1 MGKLT
6 ENEVEKELF
15 KKIVSRYSE
24 DNYFYLAKNYL
35 GLIPTPFHKPALTA
49 KLYNFFSQSTIQDK
63 IIDLLDELDCFILSY
78 IKLAGPV
85 KAEQITSL
93 LKAKGSYGTLLRRV
107 ANLQERMILLNEEGK
122 LGFNPLLETRLNEFT
137 SLKPLLGT
145 SKSMSRSGPYCSGEF
160 LRAYFSVLDKEAKLG
175 FKDEYEALF
184 PAFKPEQVR
193 LIFSRLGEL
202 FLAMGILETGKEKKI
217 TIEYEKANKLLDLN
231 DRQILCFLLAWELP
245 DHAKRNAVGFANNLI
260 EVLASIGSCDTNSLK
275 LLVKTIALKHGI
287 AYDSSILDCLSTWGI
302 VTLDGLWHANTIEE
316 EFQRSPLVI
325 DSDNTVS
332 YNGNCPPKDILYRF
346 SDLNVLDRQTSYK
359 VSPQS
364 FCRAW
369 DNGLTY
375 EEIRSY
381 LEENSYPSMNQALL
395 KILQITYERY
405 SQVSIYDGIVLC
417 TSGRTER
424 LIESLESL
432 QEHCIK
438 KLAEGVFLMK
448 RSSENTWRQIL
459 VSTGSLIPATLCKE
473 QVELIKK
480 ERHPLFEELVLLSH
494 IQKEKLTLQIERQ
507 EKQISSD
514 KEIYNAIE
522 LANLNPAQRQDLLQ
536 RYEARMILSTSQIV
550 AQIVNGVIE
559 AGGFDYQGK
568 VSLCR
573 QAVGKENIAL
583 QLQLTDQE
591 LVVQALEVA
600 YTPQKEALLKAAV
613 MPTMEVKIIP
623 VSKIFMVRQLRYYLY

>member
-6 ENEVEKELF
+6 DVEKDSF

-35 GLIPTPFHKPALTA
+35 GLIPTPFHKPALTT
-49 KLYNFFSQSTIQDK
+49 KLCNFFSQIAIQEK

-85 KAEQITSL
+85 KAEQVTTL

-122 LGFNPLLETRLNEFT
+122 LVFNPLLESRLNEFS

-145 SKSMSRSGPYCSGEF
+145 SKSKTHNGPYCSGEF
-160 LRAYFSVLDKEAKLG
+160 LRAYFCIVDKEAKLG
-175 FKDEYEALF
+175 FKDEYEAFF
-184 PAFKPEQVR
+184 PAYRTEQ
-193 LIFSRLGEL
+193 LKQIFSRLGEL
-202 FLAMGILETGKEKKI
+202 FLEMGIFEIGKEKRI
-217 TIEYEKANKLLDLN
+217 SVDYEKADSLLTLN

-245 DHAKRNAVGFANNLI
+245 DKAKKNAVGFANNLI
-260 EVLASIGSCDTNSLK
+260 AVLMSIGSCDTGSLK
-275 LLVKTIALKHGI
+275 LLVKTMALKHGI
-287 AYDSSILDCLSTWGI
+287 EYDSSILDCLSTWGI
-302 VTLDGLWHANTIEE
+302 VTLDGLWHANSIEE
-316 EFQRSPLVI
+316 GFERSTLVM

-332 YNGNCPPKDILYRF
+332 YNGACPPEDILYRF
-346 SDLNVLDRQTSYK
+346 SDLCILDRQTSYK

-364 FCRAW
+364 FCRAL
-369 DNGLTY
+369 DNGLPFQD
-375 EEIRSY
+375 IKAY
-381 LEENSYPSMNQALL
+381 LLQNSYPSMSQSLVR
-395 KILQITYERY
+395 ILEITYERY

-417 TSGRTER
+417 TSGRVER

-432 QEHCIK
+432 QEHCLK
-438 KLAEGVFLMK
+438 KLSDGVFLMK

-459 VSTGSLIPATLCKE
+459 VSTGSLVPATIAKE

-480 ERHPLFEELVLLSH
+480 VEHPLYNELIQLSH
-494 IQKEKLTLQIERQ
+494 IEKGTLDMQIERQ
-507 EKQISSD
+507 EKQMDGDLSIR
-514 KEIYNAIE
+514 EVIENAS
-522 LANLNPAQRQDLLQ
+522 LTPAQRQDLLQ
-536 RYEARMILSTSQIV
+536 RYDSRMILSTTQIIG
-550 AQIVNGVIE
+550 QIVNGVIE

-573 QAVGKENIAL
+573 QAVGKDNIAL

-623 VSKIFMVRQLRYYLY
+623 VSKIFMVRQLRYYLC

>member
-1 MGKLT
+1 
-6 ENEVEKELF
+6 
-15 KKIVSRYSE
+15 
-24 DNYFYLAKNYL
+24 
-35 GLIPTPFHKPALTA
+35 LTA

-78 IKLAGPV
+78 VKLAGPV

-107 ANLQERMILLNEEGK
+107 ANLQERMILLNEDGK
-122 LGFNPLLETRLNEFT
+122 LDFNPLLESRLNEFT

-160 LRAYFSVLDKEAKLG
+160 IRAYLSIIDKEAKLG
-175 FKDEYEALF
+175 FKDEYEAFF

-202 FLAMGILETGKEKKI
+202 FLSMGILETAKEKKI
-217 TIEYEKANKLLDLN
+217 SIEYEKANKLLDLN
-231 DRQILCFLLAWELP
+231 DRQILCFLLAWELG
-245 DHAKRNAVGFANNLI
+245 DHAKRNAVRFANNLI
-260 EVLASIGSCDTNSLK
+260 EVLAAIGSCDTNSLK
-275 LLVKTIALKHGI
+275 LLVKTIALKQGI
-287 AYDSSILDCLSTWGI
+287 TYDSSILDCLSTWGL
-302 VTLDGLWHANTIEE
+302 VTLDGLWHANIIEE
-316 EFQRSPLVI
+316 EFNRSPLVI

-332 YNGNCPPKDILYRF
+332 YNGTCPPEDILYRF
-346 SDLNVLDRQTSYK
+346 SDLNILDRQTSYK

-369 DNGLTY
+369 DNGLSY
-375 EEIRSY
+375 QKIRSY
-381 LEENSYPSMNQALL
+381 LEENSYPSMNQSLL
-395 KILQITYERY
+395 KILEITYERY

-424 LIESLESL
+424 LIESLDSL

-438 KLAEGVFLMK
+438 KLAEGVFLMR

-473 QVELIKK
+473 QIEVIKK

-494 IQKEKLTLQIERQ
+494 IQKEKLTLQVERQ
-507 EKQISSD
+507 EKQVSTD
-514 KEIYNAIE
+514 KEIFKAIE
-522 LANLNPAQRQDLLQ
+522 LANLNSAQRQDLLQ
-536 RYEARMILSTSQIV
+536 RYESRMILSTSQIV
-550 AQIVNGVIE
+550 GQIVNGVIE

-573 QAVGKENIAL
+573 QAVGKANIAL
-583 QLQLTDQE
+583 QLQLTDLE